1 MLSIIAAV
9 SENNALGKENK
20 LLWHLPADL
29 KRLKSLTMG
38 HHLIMGRKTF
48 ESLGKPLPGRPH
60 VIISRQ
66 KNYQPDGVTVVDSLE
81 KAIEFAKHDDQAFVF
96 GGGEI
101 YRLALPF
108 VKKIYLTRVK
118 ALFEGDTYFPEL
130 ISDEWKM
137 VKCESYLPDEKN
149 LFYYSFE
156 EYNKAI

>member
-1 MLSIIAAV
+1 
-9 SENNALGKENK
+9 
-20 LLWHLPADL
+20 
-29 KRLKSLTMG
+29 MG